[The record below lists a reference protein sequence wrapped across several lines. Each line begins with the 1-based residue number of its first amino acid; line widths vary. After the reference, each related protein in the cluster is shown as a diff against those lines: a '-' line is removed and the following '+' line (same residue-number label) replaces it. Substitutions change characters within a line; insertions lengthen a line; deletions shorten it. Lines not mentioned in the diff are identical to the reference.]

1 MSIDGA
7 IRDLASMISKDEKV
21 LWFSKPDKL
30 CFVLESIFNPLLPI
44 AIVFLAFDLTI
55 VSAIYNTEEKLPV
68 VFALFMLF
76 IHLMPVW
83 VYIGGVLMTFLK
95 YKNTG
100 YIVTTKGIYASG
112 GFLTRTYNMKP
123 FNEVS
128 YVNIHRGIIDQLIGV
143 GDVIATC
150 NSGDAYTINGR
161 QIGGGISICDI
172 ADYQRVFKMVKELQE
187 DVFSDTMYPNALR
200 PENNPGYNTRY
211 NAKRDWN
218 QW

>member
-44 AIVFLAFDLTI
+44 AIVW
-55 VSAIYNTEEKLPV
+55 AIIDSIGIYAAINNGDKGLLSILIP
-68 VFALFMLF
+68 FML

-83 VYIGGVLMTFLK
+83 IYIGGVILTFLK

-100 YIVTTKGIYASG
+100 YIITTKGIYTSG
-112 GFLTRTYNMKP
+112 GFFTRMYNMKP
-123 FNEVS
+123 FAEVS
-128 YVNIHRGIIDQLIGV
+128 RVNIHRGIFDQLIGV

-150 NSGDAYTINGR
+150 GGESYTMNGHEM
-161 QIGGGISICDI
+161 GGRISICDI

-211 NAKRDWN
+211 SAKRDWN